1 MEFSG
6 SFGIIRA
13 TRPQRIHLFY
23 VVLRAKSLYKD
34 EKLTGFYGILLA
46 FWPCVRTDKWPG
58 EGTCEWWILLS
69 YLWGKEASQNQYFL
83 KFIISFIRFFA

>member
-1 MEFSG
+1 MKEINIEFG
-6 SFGIIRA
+6 DFFGWI
-13 TRPQRIHLFY
+13 
-23 VVLRAKSLYKD
+23 
-34 EKLTGFYGILLA
+34 
-46 FWPCVRTDKWPG
+46 G